1 MTATRKTAPSQ
12 ARIVVAGDLSV
23 DWFEVETP
31 PRGAAKG
38 EPVHPRNWRTYPAVR
53 REARPGGAW
62 LVAEFVR
69 AATGAD
75 VAGPAPKDVRAVPA
89 DELVHAY
96 VELGRFPLAGG
107 KKDEKAS
114 VLRVKAYKGFTGP
127 EGDRP
132 SAYPFKGAAG
142 VADIVVLDDAG
153 NGFRDHEALWPPFP
167 KNDKALYV
175 VKMSRPLAGG
185 LLFERLRKAHGDRLV
200 LVLAAD
206 DLRREG
212 VKISRRLS
220 WERTA
225 TDFVWQMA
233 SNPSLLPLNG
243 CAAVV
248 VRFGVDGA
256 IAYSRSNGVVASWL
270 FYDPATGEDGAGEA
284 WPGEM
289 IGTGSAFTAGLAA
302 ALAGRGLDGLKDGV
316 RKGLVA
322 ARRLWQGGFGGDADR
337 IAYPGADLFRPAEP
351 QDGTIA
357 EVPVPPPAAAEPAD
371 PGFWRILDDL
381 ARADLETVAVNFV
394 VKGKDPLLD
403 RVPSGRFRNLRTFD
417 RSEIESFRGIKNL
430 VCEYMASP
438 AVSRPL
444 SIAVFGAPGSGKS
457 FGVTEVAE
465 SVAPGRLQKLEF
477 NMSQFNAPDELVAA
491 FHKVRDA
498 ALGGKMPIVFFDE
511 FDASFG
517 GRLGWLKYFLAPM
530 QDGAFSD
537 GRDVHPIGRAIFVF
551 AGGTASTYAQFCC
564 AEDAA
569 AFKAVK
575 GPDFV
580 SRLRGF
586 VNIKGPNPVDDD
598 ERLFMVRRAQILR
611 LQLEKNAPQI
621 FDAGRICRIDPGVL
635 RAMIKVP
642 EYRHGIRSMLAVI
655 EMSQLAGRQSF
666 EQAALPSPEQLE
678 LHVEAEA
685 FSRLVVRDVLL
696 GSAREALARAIHER
710 YRRDNAD
717 KRAADDPAM
726 AAWDVLDEGLKESN
740 RRQADHIPA
749 KLKAVGCDFAPAR
762 AGKAKAV
769 RFDAGEIETMARM
782 EHERWVAEKLLGG
795 FGPGP
800 RDPGKKTSPYLV
812 PWDELDDKIRDYDRE
827 AVREIPDLLASAGFE
842 IYRLKKA

>member
-270 FYDPATGEDGAGEA
+270 FYDPATGFEVERRRRVV
-284 WPGEM
+284 
-289 IGTGSAFTAGLAA
+289 
-302 ALAGRGLDGLKDGV
+302 ALLRS
-316 RKGLVA
+316 R
-322 ARRLWQGGFGGDADR
+322 DR
-337 IAYPGADLFRPAEP
+337 
-351 QDGTIA
+351 
-357 EVPVPPPAAAEPAD
+357 
-371 PGFWRILDDL
+371 
-381 ARADLETVAVNFV
+381 
-394 VKGKDPLLD
+394 
-403 RVPSGRFRNLRTFD
+403 
-417 RSEIESFRGIKNL
+417 
-430 VCEYMASP
+430 
-438 AVSRPL
+438 
-444 SIAVFGAPGSGKS
+444 
-457 FGVTEVAE
+457 
-465 SVAPGRLQKLEF
+465 
-477 NMSQFNAPDELVAA
+477 
-491 FHKVRDA
+491 
-498 ALGGKMPIVFFDE
+498 
-511 FDASFG
+511 
-517 GRLGWLKYFLAPM
+517 
-530 QDGAFSD
+530 
-537 GRDVHPIGRAIFVF
+537 
-551 AGGTASTYAQFCC
+551 
-564 AEDAA
+564 
-569 AFKAVK
+569 
-575 GPDFV
+575 
-580 SRLRGF
+580 
-586 VNIKGPNPVDDD
+586 
-598 ERLFMVRRAQILR
+598 
-611 LQLEKNAPQI
+611 
-621 FDAGRICRIDPGVL
+621 
-635 RAMIKVP
+635 
-642 EYRHGIRSMLAVI
+642 
-655 EMSQLAGRQSF
+655 
-666 EQAALPSPEQLE
+666 
-678 LHVEAEA
+678 
-685 FSRLVVRDVLL
+685 
-696 GSAREALARAIHER
+696 
-710 YRRDNAD
+710 
-717 KRAADDPAM
+717 
-726 AAWDVLDEGLKESN
+726 
-740 RRQADHIPA
+740 
-749 KLKAVGCDFAPAR
+749 
-762 AGKAKAV
+762 
-769 RFDAGEIETMARM
+769 
-782 EHERWVAEKLLGG
+782 
-795 FGPGP
+795 
-800 RDPGKKTSPYLV
+800 
-812 PWDELDDKIRDYDRE
+812 
-827 AVREIPDLLASAGFE
+827 
-842 IYRLKKA
+842 